1 MDEHS
6 PLSNMMSND
15 ALFIA
20 QVDSADKA
28 LDEVLFG
35 SVFDEDVPAGV
46 APAIKQPSE
55 RFAAAAA
62 GAAAA
67 VKLEMHF
74 AEADD
79 NEVEHLKRETCENL
93 PFGAAHWQ
101 HDDAIIQDDPAA
113 DQTHAAD
120 RKPSPLPPK
129 ILASLSSDA
138 TIQDY
143 LSRIKRLRRRRKRS
157 QHTSPRTSQR
167 YVPFSF
173 FAFAFSP
180 NIKFPSFTS
189 PSSKLP
195 TKEGFSP

>member
-1 MDEHS
+1 
-6 PLSNMMSND
+6 MMSND

-20 QVDSADKA
+20 QVNSADKA

-101 HDDAIIQDDPAA
+101 HNDTIIQDDPAA

-129 ILASLSSDA
+129 ILASLSVRCNNTGLFVKKQEIEKKKKKKPTYKSKD
-138 TIQDY
+138 IP
-143 LSRIKRLRRRRKRS
+143 KV
-157 QHTSPRTSQR
+157 RT
-167 YVPFSF
+167 F
-173 FAFAFSP
+173 FFFCFC
-180 NIKFPSFTS
+180 I
-189 PSSKLP
+189 
-195 TKEGFSP
+195 